1 MVVGSFPRNLG
12 NQQRDKNKPTT
23 YEDSNTHS
31 TLRPTLEIA
40 ENLPSNS
47 NQQKIKGSHYPN

>member
-23 YEDSNTHS
+23 TEDSNTHS
-31 TLRPTLEIA
+31 TLTLEIA

-47 NQQKIKGSHYPN
+47 NQQKIKGSYYPN